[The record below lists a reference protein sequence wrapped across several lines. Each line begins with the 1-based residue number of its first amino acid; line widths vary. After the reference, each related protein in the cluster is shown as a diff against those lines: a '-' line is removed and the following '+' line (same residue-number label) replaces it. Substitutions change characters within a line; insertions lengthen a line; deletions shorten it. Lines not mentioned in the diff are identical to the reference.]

1 MTSLITIINSY
12 AKFVFRR
19 FGGVVSN
26 LLGASCGRLEAF
38 WEPLGSLLEASL
50 GPFEDLLGASST
62 FGAFGGRFDVEHHV
76 GGLELLGRAVL
87 EASWG
92 RFCTFLR
99 PFWTYF

>member
-1 MTSLITIINSY
+1 MLSLS
-12 AKFVFRR
+12 
-19 FGGVVSN
+19 FGGLEVSSQTSWGRLVALWKPSGS
-26 LLGASCGRLEAF
+26 LLGASWR
-38 WEPLGSLLEASL
+38 PLG
-50 GPFEDLLGASST
+50 GLLGTSWGLLGGL

-99 PFWTYF
+99 PFWTYS